1 MDENKYRFNQIEK
14 TQESH
19 SERLREL
26 EKFKYSTI
34 EQLKTVFNRLKDLEQ
49 SSKWVSQSFFYLIL
63 SGVIGAVFSAIGW
76 FVMR

>member
-1 MDENKYRFNQIEK
+1 MDENKYRINQIEK
-14 TQESH
+14 TQENH
-19 SERLREL
+19 AGRLREL

-34 EQLKTVFNRLKDLEQ
+34 EQLKTIFNRLKDLEQ

-76 FVMR
+76 FMMR